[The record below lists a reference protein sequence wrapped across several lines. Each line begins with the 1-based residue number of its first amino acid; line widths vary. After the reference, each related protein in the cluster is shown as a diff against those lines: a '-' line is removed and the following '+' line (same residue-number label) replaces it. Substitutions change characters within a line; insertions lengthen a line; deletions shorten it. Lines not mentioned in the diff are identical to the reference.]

1 MDDSR
6 GGGPV
11 GATSSSASSV
21 QVQVNV
27 LKPDS
32 VQLLKDVRDV
42 AVIVQGDNSQSLLA
56 QAQSDGLGGASIVLA
71 MQAQSSSAGAAF
83 LSTPE
88 SRALGHE
95 LDQLRDNLRD
105 QTNLEAA
112 TVAATAATGMSL
124 SVGYVVWLLRGGALL
139 STVLSSLPA
148 WRFID
153 PLPVLGRV
161 DEDDADGDDDS
172 LESMVATGDQ
182 PANETKPAEPAKP
195 EAIPA

>member
-1 MDDSR
+1 M
-6 GGGPV
+6 
-11 GATSSSASSV
+11 
-21 QVQVNV
+21 QV
-27 LKPDS
+27 LKDARDAAAVMPDS
-32 VQLLKDVRDV
+32 TSLVSLVSGG
-42 AVIVQGDNSQSLLA
+42 INSGSFLLA
-56 QAQSDGLGGASIVLA
+56 Q
-71 MQAQSSSAGAAF
+71 QAQSSSAAF
-83 LSTPE
+83 IATPE
-88 SRALGHE
+88 ARALGQE

-105 QTNLEAA
+105 QTKLEAA

-161 DEDDADGDDDS
+161 DDDDMAGDDDS
-172 LESMVATGDQ
+172 LESMVATGDA
-182 PANETKPAEPAKP
+182 PTDEPKPIDSAKT